1 MKFADEVFVPEELI
15 HFSDPEDCYKGIVAL
30 GGPLTTANLL
40 RAYCS
45 GIFPWP
51 IDERILPWC
60 CPEQR
65 GILDFKD
72 LHGPRRLDRFR
83 RQTNLRFTIYQ
94 SFSEVITH
102 CATIK
107 RNGESGTWITSTMI
121 RAYIEVHKAG
131 HAHSVEAWDG
141 SELVGGLYGVDACG
155 TFAGES
161 MFSVKPNASKLA
173 LLFLVDYLRSRG
185 LEWIDIQMLTPHME
199 ALGASEI
206 SRTNFLA
213 KLVATQQLQLNLFR

>member
-1 MKFADEVFVPEELI
+1 
-15 HFSDPEDCYKGIVAL
+15 
-30 GGPLTTANLL
+30 
-40 RAYCS
+40 
-45 GIFPWP
+45 
-51 IDERILPWC
+51 
-60 CPEQR
+60 
-65 GILDFKD
+65 
-72 LHGPRRLDRFR
+72 
-83 RQTNLRFTIYQ
+83 
-94 SFSEVITH
+94 
-102 CATIK
+102 
-107 RNGESGTWITSTMI
+107 MI

-141 SELVGGLYGVDACG
+141 SKLVGGLYGVDACG

-213 KLVATQQLQLNLFR
+213 KLAATQRLQLKLFQ